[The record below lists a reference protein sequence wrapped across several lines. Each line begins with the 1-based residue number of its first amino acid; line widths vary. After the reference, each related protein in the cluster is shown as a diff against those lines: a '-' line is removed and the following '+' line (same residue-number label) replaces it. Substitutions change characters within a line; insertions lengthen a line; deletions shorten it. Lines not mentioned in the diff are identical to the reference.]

1 MTLLR
6 RHGLWLVLAMIAG
19 ITGAY
24 LLYSGQSTSYSSS
37 AQVDVESH
45 VVAMTTPVQPNMTTE
60 TQVATSGVV
69 VTSTAHAVGMSTG
82 SLQPH
87 LSAKVSGT
95 ANIMSITCTM
105 PTPVAAQ
112 RCAAAAAR
120 AYIDFRNLSSGSA
133 NAQAHDPLNAT
144 LVTSA
149 PLPATPAGLGK
160 KILLPIG
167 ALLGLLLGLGGV
179 ILRDRFDDR
188 VRDRADLES
197 CLDAPVVAEV
207 PRVSRRAGPPASVFA
222 RAPQS
227 RAAEAY
233 RYLRARLDPHPL
245 VASTEGGTVL
255 LVVGARG
262 LEGRTSVA
270 ANLATVFAHIGDR
283 VILVDADLKR
293 PSLSKVFGTGPR
305 PGLSELLA
313 GRASLEE
320 VAVPTDVPGLRLVT
334 AGETTGQTSDTL
346 EVSALDLNFARMKV
360 VADVIIIDCA
370 PVLEVSDALTL
381 ARVSELVV
389 VVADLRRTRRG
400 DATAVAQ
407 QIRAVGL
414 GTIVG
419 VINGARRAPWNRS
432 LRPAATRYHVAPE
445 PERAATASNVPAIMA
460 GLVPPR
466 GPNGKGGT
474 HPTRPSRR
482 VRPDVGRG
490 GENNPRSGH
499 EPEAEE

>member
-19 ITGAY
+19 IAGAY
-24 LLYSGQSTSYSSS
+24 LLYSAQSIEYGST

-45 VVAMTTPVQPNMTTE
+45 VVAMTTPVPPNMTTE

-69 VTSTAHAVGMSTG
+69 VESTAHAVGMTAWA
-82 SLQPH
+82 LQPH

-95 ANIMSITCTM
+95 ANIMSITCKM

-120 AYIDFRNLSSGSA
+120 AYIDFRNLSASSK
-133 NAQAHDPLNAT
+133 NTQAHDPLNAT

-149 PLPATPAGLGK
+149 NLPTAPAGLGK

-167 ALLGLLLGLGGV
+167 AVLGLLLGLGGV

-188 VRDRADLES
+188 VRDRDDLER

-207 PRVSRRAGPPASVFA
+207 PRVSRRSGPPASIFA
-222 RAPQS
+222 RAPRS

-270 ANLATVFAHIGDR
+270 ANLATVFAHVGDR

-305 PGLSELLA
+305 PGFSELLA

-334 AGETTGQTSDTL
+334 AGETLGQTSDTL

-360 VADVIIIDCA
+360 VADIIIVDCA

-381 ARVSELVV
+381 ARVSELVLV
-389 VVADLRRTRRG
+389 VGDLRRTSRG
-400 DATAVAQ
+400 DASAVAQ

-419 VINGARRAPWNRS
+419 VLNGARRSLWKRS
-432 LRPAATRYHVAPE
+432 PRPAGPKYLAPE
-445 PERAATASNVPAIMA
+445 PEPVATSSNVPAIMA

-474 HPTRPSRR
+474 HAARPRRR
-482 VRPDVGRG
+482 VQPGAGPG
-490 GENNPRSGH
+490 GESNPGSGH